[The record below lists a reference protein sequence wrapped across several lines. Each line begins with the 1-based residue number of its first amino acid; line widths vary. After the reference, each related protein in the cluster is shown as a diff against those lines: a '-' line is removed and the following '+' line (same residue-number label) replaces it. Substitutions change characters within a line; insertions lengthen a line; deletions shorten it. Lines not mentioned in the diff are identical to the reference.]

1 MTDVSAPVRRLKT
14 SSGKKKNYN
23 RFHTFI
29 KNIASQLDME
39 ALKLKKL
46 SSSELNIRGSD
57 LIYNQDEEGKNSE
70 TMTHKLSDV
79 AVNALNIII
88 YGILEMYKT
97 QIAKSISFVK
107 KKTVTI
113 NDKEIDYATELIFS
127 PDSRS
132 KVWDVKMI
140 TNLKNTVKYPMMR
153 EMKKAVMNY
162 DSRSVSVG
170 DKSSRQSKSDICAL
184 NLPVRRVYLW
194 LKLSFDGRRV
204 SEKASTALTAAIE
217 FCIKDIIYLARVD
230 IPDERVS
237 KTIGDTDIYRAIKNH
252 PIWNIVLGQ
261 YAI

>member
-1 MTDVSAPVRRLKT
+1 MTDISAPVRRLKT
-14 SSGKKKNYN
+14 SSGKKKNYK

-39 ALKLKKL
+39 ALKLKNL
-46 SSSELNIRGSD
+46 SPEELKIRGSD
-57 LIYNQDEEGKNSE
+57 MIYDQDEEGKNSE
-70 TMTHKLSDV
+70 TMTHRLSDV

-88 YGILEMYKT
+88 YGILEMYKI

-113 NDKEIDYATELIFS
+113 NDKEINYATELIFS

-140 TNLKNTVKYPMMR
+140 TNLKNTLKYPMMR
-153 EMKKAVMNY
+153 EMKKALINY
-162 DSRSVSVG
+162 DNRSVSIG
-170 DKSSRQSKSDICAL
+170 DKRISKSDVCAL

-194 LKLSFDGRRV
+194 LKSSFDGRRV

-252 PIWNIVLGQ
+252 PIWNIILGQ